1 MQTDVQSMN
10 NSMNRFWSS

>member
-10 NSMNRFWSS
+10 KSMNRF

>member
-10 NSMNRFWSS
+10 NSMNWF

>member
-10 NSMNRFWSS
+10 NRMNWF